1 MENAVE
7 ALKMAGFMLLFIIAL
22 SITMVT
28 LTQAKTTAD
37 ALVKNQDRQESY
49 QYVELAEGE
58 TKWTTVL
65 DRFYRKFHPSVEKT
79 LARLEKKKLIKEV
92 KNGPSEIKVNHY
104 ELTKE
109 GSRIYQEI
117 VPKNDKMVGILAQFL
132 TENELISFTKSLLK
146 IRNILISLSDTE
158 YKNQ

>member
-1 MENAVE
+1 MEKSSRFVNSLSFQ
-7 ALKMAGFMLLFIIAL
+7 LK
-22 SITMVT
+22 ITAKIFRNLAENYFQQEVKNNIT
-28 LTQAKTTAD
+28 LEEYVVLDTLVCYPHIDKNTLAKT
-37 ALVKNQDRQESY
+37 LVKDK
-49 QYVELAEGE
+49 A
-58 TKWTTVL
+58 T
-65 DRFYRKFHPSVEKT
+65 VEKT

>member
-1 MENAVE
+1 MEKSSRFVNS
-7 ALKMAGFMLLFIIAL
+7 L
-22 SITMVT
+22 SFQLEITAKIFRNLAENYFQQEVKNNIT
-28 LTQAKTTAD
+28 LEEYVVLDTLVCYPHIYKNTLAKT
-37 ALVKNQDRQESY
+37 LVKDK
-49 QYVELAEGE
+49 A
-58 TKWTTVL
+58 T
-65 DRFYRKFHPSVEKT
+65 VEKT

>member
-1 MENAVE
+1 MEKSSRFVNSLSFQLE
-7 ALKMAGFMLLFIIAL
+7 IIAKIFRNL
-22 SITMVT
+22 AENYFQQEVKNNITLEEYVVLDT
-28 LTQAKTTAD
+28 LVCYPHIDKNTLAKT
-37 ALVKNQDRQESY
+37 LVKDK
-49 QYVELAEGE
+49 A
-58 TKWTTVL
+58 T
-65 DRFYRKFHPSVEKT
+65 VEKT

>member
-1 MENAVE
+1 MEKSSRFVNS
-7 ALKMAGFMLLFIIAL
+7 L
-22 SITMVT
+22 SFQLEITAKIFRNLAENYFQQEVKNNIT
-28 LTQAKTTAD
+28 LEEYVVLDTLVCYPHIDKNTLAKT
-37 ALVKNQDRQESY
+37 LVKDK
-49 QYVELAEGE
+49 A
-58 TKWTTVL
+58 T
-65 DRFYRKFHPSVEKT
+65 VEKT

-109 GSRIYQEI
+109 GSRIYQGI

>member
-1 MENAVE
+1 MEKSSRFVNS
-7 ALKMAGFMLLFIIAL
+7 L
-22 SITMVT
+22 SFQLEITAKIFRNLAENYFQQEVKNNIT
-28 LTQAKTTAD
+28 LEEYVVLDTLVCYPHIDKNTLAKT
-37 ALVKNQDRQESY
+37 LVKDK
-49 QYVELAEGE
+49 A
-58 TKWTTVL
+58 T
-65 DRFYRKFHPSVEKT
+65 VEKT

>member
-1 MENAVE
+1 MEKSSRFVNS
-7 ALKMAGFMLLFIIAL
+7 L
-22 SITMVT
+22 SFQLEITAKIFRNLAENYFQQEVKNNIT
-28 LTQAKTTAD
+28 LEEYVVLDTLVCYPHIDKNTLAKT
-37 ALVKNQDRQESY
+37 LVKDK
-49 QYVELAEGE
+49 A
-58 TKWTTVL
+58 T
-65 DRFYRKFHPSVEKT
+65 VEKT

-146 IRNILISLSDTE
+146 IRSILISLSDTE

>member
-1 MENAVE
+1 MEKSSRFVNS
-7 ALKMAGFMLLFIIAL
+7 L
-22 SITMVT
+22 SFQLEITAKIFRNLAENYLQQEVKNNIT
-28 LTQAKTTAD
+28 LEEYVVLDTLVCYPHIDKNTLAKT
-37 ALVKNQDRQESY
+37 LVKDK
-49 QYVELAEGE
+49 A
-58 TKWTTVL
+58 T
-65 DRFYRKFHPSVEKT
+65 VEKT